1 MLEDIKESI
10 LNFIT
15 SRIFVLVVIFLAFF
29 GIMMSRI
36 FYLQIINGQ
45 NYAYSFTMRI
55 KREVSLPG
63 TRGRIYDRNGQV
75 LADNV
80 LSYSVT
86 MEDNGTYKSARE
98 KQSTLNRTV
107 LKVIDIV
114 ESHGDNVIGDFGIVY
129 QNGSYTYTQ
138 EGRALLRFK
147 ADIYGYSSIDD
158 LKPEEYVATADEMI
172 EYLCGKKKFWI
183 SPDLYTEEQI
193 KEYKVPTDLTP
204 EQILKLVTIRYA
216 ISSNSFKRYVTTTV
230 ASDVSD
236 ATVAEIL
243 ENQSNLQ
250 GVDIEQSSLRTYA
263 DSKYF
268 ANIIGYIGKP
278 DQDELD
284 TLKEQNEDYDANDLV
299 GKAGLEQYMETELQ
313 GKKGQRTIYV
323 DSVGN
328 VLEVES
334 ETQPESGHDL
344 YLTIDKDLQIAAY
357 NILEQRLAGVLVS
370 KIQNIKQYV
379 PGAHSSAMSIVIPIY
394 DVYYAL
400 IQNHIIDTSHFTAD
414 DATDLERSVQQRF
427 DTQLDDAIS
436 RIMAQLQS
444 DSPTAYCDLPSDM
457 KNYMSYIVSD
467 ILMGGDQVLMK
478 SAVNTEDAT
487 YIAWA
492 KDETI
497 SLKEYLE
504 YAISMNWVDVSGL
517 DVKNSYMNS
526 EEIYQVV
533 VDYISSKLATDS
545 NFHTML
551 YKYVILND
559 VVTGREVCLLLYD
572 QGILEYDEETVGKL
586 RSGAYSA
593 YSFMMDKI
601 KNLEITPG
609 QLALEPCSAGCVITD
624 PNTGDVLANVSYP
637 GYDNNRLSN
646 TVDADYFASL
656 NTDLSKPLYNYA
668 TQERTAP
675 GSTFKM
681 VSSVA
686 GLATGVITPTT
697 QIMDKGVYENIS
709 NHPRCWALNHGYTH
723 GLINVSEALRD
734 SCNYFFYDVGFRLAT
749 NNFSTSYDDATGI
762 SKIQEY
768 ASLLG
773 LDETTGVEIEENDP
787 QIADE
792 YPVMAAIGQSN
803 NNYATIQLGRYVS
816 AIANDGN
823 VYEYTLLSKV
833 CDSDGNTLET
843 FEPKVRNTV
852 DVLDTT
858 QWNAIHTGMRM
869 VVENLSTFDNFPIEV
884 AGKTGTAQQ
893 IANRPNHALFVGY
906 APYNDPEVSIAT
918 RIAFGYTSHNAAEY
932 AKNVFSYYFGVQDA
946 EELLNGQAEN
956 VGESSNSFN
965 D

>member
-45 NYAYSFTMRI
+45 NYADSFTMRI

-344 YLTIDKDLQIAAY
+344 YLTIDKDLQIAVY

-414 DATDLERSVQQRF
+414 DATDLEKSVQQRF

-467 ILMGGDQVLMK
+467 ILMGEDQVLMK

-533 VDYISSKLATDS
+533 VDYISSKLTTDS
-545 NFHTML
+545 KFHTML

-637 GYDNNRLSN
+637 GYDNNRLTN
-646 TVDADYFASL
+646 TMDSAYYAEL
-656 NTDLSKPLYNYA
+656 NRDLAGPLYSRS

-675 GSTFKM
+675 GSTFKPI
-681 VSSVA
+681 SAVA
-686 GLATGVITPTT
+686 GLEEGVIRSTDIIHATGVFTEAYGSPTCWIYN
-697 QIMDKGVYENIS
+697 QYHGSHGNI
-709 NHPRCWALNHGYTH
+709 NMVDAIR
-723 GLINVSEALRD
+723 V
-734 SCNYFFYDVGFRLAT
+734 SCNYYFYEVGFRLGGGR
-749 NNFSTSYDDATGI
+749 STGYSSDRALAALSKYAAMFGFDHTSGMELPESDPKISDSDGI
-762 SKIQEY
+762 RS
-768 ASLLG
+768 
-773 LDETTGVEIEENDP
+773 
-787 QIADE
+787 
-792 YPVMAAIGQSN
+792 AIGQGTHLYTVSQI
-803 NNYATIQLGRYVS
+803 ARYVS
-816 AIANDGN
+816 TIANRGT
-823 VYEYTLLSKV
+823 VYDLTLLDKLT
-833 CDSDGNTLET
+833 DSEGKTIDDYSASVYNNIDIADNSWNTIQEGMHQVA
-843 FEPKVRNTV
+843 ENTAAFK
-852 DVLDTT
+852 DL
-858 QWNAIHTGMRM
+858 
-869 VVENLSTFDNFPIEV
+869 NLTI

-893 IANRPNHALFVGY
+893 SKSHPNHALFMGY
-906 APYNDPEVSIAT
+906 APYESPQIAIAI
-918 RIAFGYTSHNAAEY
+918 RIANGYTSANAASM
-932 AKNVFSYYFGVQDA
+932 AADIFSYYFDLTDKD
-946 EELLNGQAEN
+946 ELLNGSATTATSA
-956 VGESSNSFN
+956 VIN

>member
-45 NYAYSFTMRI
+45 NYADSFTMRI

-637 GYDNNRLSN
+637 GYDTNRLTN
-646 TVDADYFASL
+646 TMDSAYYAEL
-656 NTDLSKPLYNYA
+656 NRDLAGPLYSRS

-675 GSTFKM
+675 GSTFKPI
-681 VSSVA
+681 SAVA
-686 GLATGVITPTT
+686 GLEEGVIRSTDIIHATGVFTEAYGSPTCWIYN
-697 QIMDKGVYENIS
+697 QYHGSHGNI
-709 NHPRCWALNHGYTH
+709 NMVDAIR
-723 GLINVSEALRD
+723 V
-734 SCNYFFYDVGFRLAT
+734 SCNYYFYEVGFRLGGGR
-749 NNFSTSYDDATGI
+749 STGYSSDRALAALSKYAAMFGFDHTSGMELPESDPKISDSDGI
-762 SKIQEY
+762 RS
-768 ASLLG
+768 
-773 LDETTGVEIEENDP
+773 
-787 QIADE
+787 
-792 YPVMAAIGQSN
+792 AIGQGTHLYTVSQI
-803 NNYATIQLGRYVS
+803 ARYVS
-816 AIANDGN
+816 TIANRGT
-823 VYEYTLLSKV
+823 VYDLTLLDKLT
-833 CDSDGNTLET
+833 DSEGNTIEDYSAS
-843 FEPKVRNTV
+843 VYNNIDIADNSWNTI
-852 DVLDTT
+852 
-858 QWNAIHTGMRM
+858 QEGMHQ
-869 VVENLSTFDNFPIEV
+869 VAENTAAFKDLNLTI

-893 IANRPNHALFVGY
+893 SKSHPNHALFMGY
-906 APYNDPEVSIAT
+906 APYESPQIAIAI
-918 RIAFGYTSHNAAEY
+918 RIANGYTSANAASM
-932 AKNVFSYYFGVQDA
+932 AADIFSYYFDLTDKD
-946 EELLNGQAEN
+946 ELLNGSATTATSA
-956 VGESSNSFN
+956 VIN

>member
-45 NYAYSFTMRI
+45 NYADSFTMRI

-478 SAVNTEDAT
+478 SAVDTEDAT

-637 GYDNNRLSN
+637 GYDNNRLTN
-646 TVDADYFASL
+646 TMDSAYYAEL
-656 NTDLSKPLYNYA
+656 NRDLAGPLYSRS

-675 GSTFKM
+675 GSTFKPI
-681 VSSVA
+681 SAVA
-686 GLATGVITPTT
+686 GLEEGVI
-697 QIMDKGVYENIS
+697 
-709 NHPRCWALNHGYTH
+709 R
-723 GLINVSEALRD
+723 
-734 SCNYFFYDVGFRLAT
+734 
-749 NNFSTSYDDATGI
+749 STDI
-762 SKIQEY
+762 IH
-768 ASLLG
+768 
-773 LDETTGVEIEENDP
+773 
-787 QIADE
+787 
-792 YPVMAAIGQSN
+792 
-803 NNYATIQLGRYVS
+803 ATI
-816 AIANDGN
+816 
-823 VYEYTLLSKV
+823 
-833 CDSDGNTLET
+833 
-843 FEPKVRNTV
+843 
-852 DVLDTT
+852 
-858 QWNAIHTGMRM
+858 
-869 VVENLSTFDNFPIEV
+869 FPY
-884 AGKTGTAQQ
+884 
-893 IANRPNHALFVGY
+893 HAERK
-906 APYNDPEVSIAT
+906 P
-918 RIAFGYTSHNAAEY
+918 
-932 AKNVFSYYFGVQDA
+932 
-946 EELLNGQAEN
+946 
-956 VGESSNSFN
+956 
-965 D
+965 

>member
-45 NYAYSFTMRI
+45 NYADSFTMRI

-414 DATDLERSVQQRF
+414 DATDLEKSVQQRF

-467 ILMGGDQVLMK
+467 ILMGEDQVLMK

-637 GYDNNRLSN
+637 GYDNNRLTN
-646 TVDADYFASL
+646 TMDSAYYAEL
-656 NTDLSKPLYNYA
+656 NRDLAGPLYSRS

-675 GSTFKM
+675 GSTFKPI
-681 VSSVA
+681 SAVA
-686 GLATGVITPTT
+686 GLEEGVIRSTDIIHATGVFTEAYGSPTCWIYN
-697 QIMDKGVYENIS
+697 QYHGSHGNI
-709 NHPRCWALNHGYTH
+709 NMVDAIR
-723 GLINVSEALRD
+723 V
-734 SCNYFFYDVGFRLAT
+734 SCNYYFYEVGFRLGGGR
-749 NNFSTSYDDATGI
+749 STGYSSDRA
-762 SKIQEY
+762 
-768 ASLLG
+768 L
-773 LDETTGVEIEENDP
+773 
-787 QIADE
+787 
-792 YPVMAAIGQSN
+792 AA
-803 NNYATIQLGRYVS
+803 
-816 AIANDGN
+816 
-823 VYEYTLLSKV
+823 LSK
-833 CDSDGNTLET
+833 
-843 FEPKVRNTV
+843 
-852 DVLDTT
+852 
-858 QWNAIHTGMRM
+858 
-869 VVENLSTFDNFPIEV
+869 
-884 AGKTGTAQQ
+884 
-893 IANRPNHALFVGY
+893 Y
-906 APYNDPEVSIAT
+906 AAM
-918 RIAFGYTSHNAAEY
+918 FC
-932 AKNVFSYYFGVQDA
+932 F
-946 EELLNGQAEN
+946 
-956 VGESSNSFN
+956 
-965 D
+965 

>member
-45 NYAYSFTMRI
+45 NYADSFTMRI

-63 TRGRIYDRNGQV
+63 TRGRIFDRNGQV

-129 QNGSYTYTQ
+129 QNGSYAYTQ

-299 GKAGLEQYMETELQ
+299 GKAGLEQYMETDLQ

-414 DATDLERSVQQRF
+414 DATDLEKSVQQRF

-593 YSFMMDKI
+593 YSFMLDRI

-637 GYDNNRLSN
+637 GYDNNRLTN
-646 TVDADYFASL
+646 TMDSAYYAEL
-656 NTDLSKPLYNYA
+656 NRDLAGPLYSRS

-675 GSTFKM
+675 GSTFKPI
-681 VSSVA
+681 SAVA
-686 GLATGVITPTT
+686 GLEEGVIRSTDIIHATGVFTEAYGSPTCWIYN
-697 QIMDKGVYENIS
+697 QYHGSHGNI
-709 NHPRCWALNHGYTH
+709 NMVDAIR
-723 GLINVSEALRD
+723 V
-734 SCNYFFYDVGFRLAT
+734 SCNYYFYEVGFRLGGGR
-749 NNFSTSYDDATGI
+749 STGYSSDRALAALSKYAAMFGFDHTSGMELPESDPKISDSDGI
-762 SKIQEY
+762 RS
-768 ASLLG
+768 
-773 LDETTGVEIEENDP
+773 
-787 QIADE
+787 
-792 YPVMAAIGQSN
+792 AIGQGTHLYTVSQI
-803 NNYATIQLGRYVS
+803 ARYVS
-816 AIANDGN
+816 TIANRGT
-823 VYEYTLLSKV
+823 VYDLTLLDKV
-833 CDSDGNTLET
+833 TDSEGNTIEDYSAS
-843 FEPKVRNTV
+843 VYNNIDIADNSWNTIQEGMHQV
-852 DVLDTT
+852 AENTAAFKDLDLT
-858 QWNAIHTGMRM
+858 I
-869 VVENLSTFDNFPIEV
+869 

-893 IANRPNHALFVGY
+893 SKSHPNHALFMGY
-906 APYNDPEVSIAT
+906 APYESPQIAIAI
-918 RIAFGYTSHNAAEY
+918 RIANGYTSANAASM
-932 AKNVFSYYFGVQDA
+932 AADIFSYYFDLTDKD
-946 EELLNGQAEN
+946 ELLNGSATTATSA
-956 VGESSNSFN
+956 VIN

>member
-45 NYAYSFTMRI
+45 NYADSFTMRI

-533 VDYISSKLATDS
+533 VDYISSKLTTDS
-545 NFHTML
+545 KFHTML

-637 GYDNNRLSN
+637 GYDNNRLTN
-646 TVDADYFASL
+646 TMDSAYYAEL
-656 NTDLSKPLYNYA
+656 NRDLAGPLYSRS

-675 GSTFKM
+675 GSTFKPI
-681 VSSVA
+681 SAVA
-686 GLATGVITPTT
+686 GLEEGVIRSTDIIHATGVFTEAYGSPTCWIYN
-697 QIMDKGVYENIS
+697 QYHGSHGNI
-709 NHPRCWALNHGYTH
+709 NMVDAIR
-723 GLINVSEALRD
+723 V
-734 SCNYFFYDVGFRLAT
+734 SCNYYFYEVGFRLGGGR
-749 NNFSTSYDDATGI
+749 STGYSSDRALAALSKYAVMFGFDHTSGMELPESDPKISDSDGI
-762 SKIQEY
+762 RS
-768 ASLLG
+768 
-773 LDETTGVEIEENDP
+773 
-787 QIADE
+787 
-792 YPVMAAIGQSN
+792 AIGQGTHLYTVSQI
-803 NNYATIQLGRYVS
+803 ARYVS
-816 AIANDGN
+816 TIANRGT
-823 VYEYTLLSKV
+823 VYDLTLLDKLT
-833 CDSDGNTLET
+833 DSEGNTIEDYSAS
-843 FEPKVRNTV
+843 VYNNIDIADNSWNTI
-852 DVLDTT
+852 
-858 QWNAIHTGMRM
+858 QEGMHQ
-869 VVENLSTFDNFPIEV
+869 VAENTAAFKDLNLTI

-893 IANRPNHALFVGY
+893 SKSHPNHALFMGY
-906 APYNDPEVSIAT
+906 APYESPQIAIAI
-918 RIAFGYTSHNAAEY
+918 RIANGYTSANAASM
-932 AKNVFSYYFGVQDA
+932 AADIFSYYFDLTDKD
-946 EELLNGQAEN
+946 ELLNGSATTATSA
-956 VGESSNSFN
+956 VIN

>member
-45 NYAYSFTMRI
+45 NYADSFTMRI

-63 TRGRIYDRNGQV
+63 TRGRIFDRNGQV

-129 QNGSYTYTQ
+129 QNGSYAYTQ

-299 GKAGLEQYMETELQ
+299 GKAGLEQYMETVLQ

-637 GYDNNRLSN
+637 GYDNNRLTN
-646 TVDADYFASL
+646 TMDSAYYAEL
-656 NTDLSKPLYNYA
+656 NRDLAGPLYSRS

-675 GSTFKM
+675 GSTFKPI
-681 VSSVA
+681 SAVA
-686 GLATGVITPTT
+686 GLEEGVIRSTDIIHATGVFTEAYGSPTCWIYN
-697 QIMDKGVYENIS
+697 QYHGSHGNI
-709 NHPRCWALNHGYTH
+709 NMVDAIR
-723 GLINVSEALRD
+723 V
-734 SCNYFFYDVGFRLAT
+734 SCNYYFYEVGFRLGGGR
-749 NNFSTSYDDATGI
+749 STGYSSDRALAALSKYAAMFGFDHTSGMELPESDPKISDSDGI
-762 SKIQEY
+762 RS
-768 ASLLG
+768 
-773 LDETTGVEIEENDP
+773 
-787 QIADE
+787 
-792 YPVMAAIGQSN
+792 AIGQGTHLYTVSQI
-803 NNYATIQLGRYVS
+803 ARYVS
-816 AIANDGN
+816 TIANRGT
-823 VYEYTLLSKV
+823 VYDLTLLDKLT
-833 CDSDGNTLET
+833 DSEGNTIEDYSAS
-843 FEPKVRNTV
+843 VYNNIDIADNSWNTI
-852 DVLDTT
+852 
-858 QWNAIHTGMRM
+858 QEGMHQ
-869 VVENLSTFDNFPIEV
+869 VAENTAAFKDLNLTI

-893 IANRPNHALFVGY
+893 SKSHPNHAWFMGY
-906 APYNDPEVSIAT
+906 APYENPQIAIAI
-918 RIAFGYTSHNAAEY
+918 RIANGYTSANAASM
-932 AKNVFSYYFGVQDA
+932 AADIFSYYFDLTDKD
-946 EELLNGQAEN
+946 ELLNGSATTATSA
-956 VGESSNSFN
+956 VIN

>member
-45 NYAYSFTMRI
+45 NYADSFTMRI

-299 GKAGLEQYMETELQ
+299 GKAGLEQYMETDLQ

-357 NILEQRLAGVLVS
+357 NILEQRLAGILVS

-379 PGAHSSAMSIVIPIY
+379 PGAHSSATSIVIPIY

-414 DATDLERSVQQRF
+414 DATDLEKSVQQRF
-427 DTQLDDAIS
+427 DTQLEDAIS

-467 ILMGGDQVLMK
+467 ILMGEDQVLMK

-533 VDYISSKLATDS
+533 VDYISSKLTTDS
-545 NFHTML
+545 KFHTML

-593 YSFMMDKI
+593 YSFMLDRI

-637 GYDNNRLSN
+637 GYDNNRLTN
-646 TVDADYFASL
+646 TMDSAYYAEL
-656 NTDLSKPLYNYA
+656 NRDLAGPLYSRS

-675 GSTFKM
+675 GSTFKPI
-681 VSSVA
+681 SAVA
-686 GLATGVITPTT
+686 GLEEGVIRSTDIIHATGVFTEAYGSPTCWIYN
-697 QIMDKGVYENIS
+697 QYHGSHGNI
-709 NHPRCWALNHGYTH
+709 NMVDAIR
-723 GLINVSEALRD
+723 V
-734 SCNYFFYDVGFRLAT
+734 SCNYYFYEVGFRLGGGR
-749 NNFSTSYDDATGI
+749 STGYSSDRALAALSKYAAMFGFDHTSGMELPESDPKISDSDGI
-762 SKIQEY
+762 RS
-768 ASLLG
+768 
-773 LDETTGVEIEENDP
+773 
-787 QIADE
+787 
-792 YPVMAAIGQSN
+792 AIGQGTHLYTVSQI
-803 NNYATIQLGRYVS
+803 ARYVS
-816 AIANDGN
+816 TIANRGT
-823 VYEYTLLSKV
+823 VYDLTLLDKLT
-833 CDSDGNTLET
+833 DSEGKTIDDYSASVYNNIDIADNSWNTIQEGMHQVA
-843 FEPKVRNTV
+843 ENTAAFK
-852 DVLDTT
+852 DL
-858 QWNAIHTGMRM
+858 
-869 VVENLSTFDNFPIEV
+869 NLTI

-893 IANRPNHALFVGY
+893 SKSHPNHALFMGY
-906 APYNDPEVSIAT
+906 APYESPQIAIAI
-918 RIAFGYTSHNAAEY
+918 RIANGYTSANAASM
-932 AKNVFSYYFGVQDA
+932 AADIFSYYFDLTDKD
-946 EELLNGQAEN
+946 ELLNGSATTATSA
-956 VGESSNSFN
+956 VIN

>member
-1 MLEDIKESI
+1 MLGDIKESI

-45 NYAYSFTMRI
+45 NYADSFTMRI

-63 TRGRIYDRNGQV
+63 TRGRIFDRNGQV

-129 QNGSYTYTQ
+129 QNGSYAYTQ

-637 GYDNNRLSN
+637 GYDNNRLTN
-646 TVDADYFASL
+646 TMDSAYYAEL
-656 NTDLSKPLYNYA
+656 NRDLAGPLYSRS

-675 GSTFKM
+675 GSTFKPI
-681 VSSVA
+681 SAVA
-686 GLATGVITPTT
+686 GLEEGVIRSTDIIHATGVFTEAYGSPTCWIYN
-697 QIMDKGVYENIS
+697 QYHGSHGNI
-709 NHPRCWALNHGYTH
+709 NMVDAIR
-723 GLINVSEALRD
+723 V
-734 SCNYFFYDVGFRLAT
+734 SCNYYFYEVGFRLGGGR
-749 NNFSTSYDDATGI
+749 STGYSSEKAL
-762 SKIQEY
+762 
-768 ASLLG
+768 SLLAKYATEFG
-773 LDETTGVEIEENDP
+773 LNAKSGIELSESDP
-787 QIADE
+787 QLSSQDGIRS
-792 YPVMAAIGQSN
+792 AIGQGNALFTVSQLARYVGTIAN
-803 NNYATIQLGRYVS
+803 RGTVYNLTLLDKLTDSEGNTIEDYPSSVYNKMEIADVDWNTIQEGLHQV
-816 AIANDGN
+816 ALNTKAFDG
-823 VYEYTLLSKV
+823 
-833 CDSDGNTLET
+833 
-843 FEPKVRNTV
+843 
-852 DVLDTT
+852 LDLT
-858 QWNAIHTGMRM
+858 I
-869 VVENLSTFDNFPIEV
+869 

-893 IANRPNHALFVGY
+893 SKSHPNHALFMGY
-906 APYNDPEVSIAT
+906 APYENPQIALAI
-918 RIAFGYTSHNAAEY
+918 RIANGYTSANAA
-932 AKNVFSYYFGVQDA
+932 AMASDIFKYYFNLEGKED
-946 EELLNGQAEN
+946 LFNGGASQATSE
-956 VGESSNSFN
+956 VIN

>member
-45 NYAYSFTMRI
+45 NYADSFTMRI

-533 VDYISSKLATDS
+533 VDYISSKLAIDS

-637 GYDNNRLSN
+637 GYDNNRLTN
-646 TVDADYFASL
+646 TMDSAYYAEL
-656 NTDLSKPLYNYA
+656 NRDLAGPLYSRS

-675 GSTFKM
+675 GSTFKPI
-681 VSSVA
+681 SAVA
-686 GLATGVITPTT
+686 GLEEGVIRSTDIIHATGVFTEAYGSPTCWIYN
-697 QIMDKGVYENIS
+697 QYHGSHGNI
-709 NHPRCWALNHGYTH
+709 NMVDAIR
-723 GLINVSEALRD
+723 V
-734 SCNYFFYDVGFRLAT
+734 SCNYYFYEVGFRLGGGR
-749 NNFSTSYDDATGI
+749 STGYSSDRALAALSKYAAMFGFDHTSGMELPESDPKISDSDGI
-762 SKIQEY
+762 RS
-768 ASLLG
+768 
-773 LDETTGVEIEENDP
+773 
-787 QIADE
+787 
-792 YPVMAAIGQSN
+792 AIGQSTHL
-803 NNYATIQLGRYVS
+803 YTVSQIARYVS
-816 AIANDGN
+816 TIANRGT
-823 VYEYTLLSKV
+823 VYDLTLLDKLT
-833 CDSDGNTLET
+833 DSEGNTIEDYSAS
-843 FEPKVRNTV
+843 VYNNIDIADNSWNTI
-852 DVLDTT
+852 
-858 QWNAIHTGMRM
+858 QEGMHQ
-869 VVENLSTFDNFPIEV
+869 VAENTAAFKDLNLTI

-893 IANRPNHALFVGY
+893 SKSHPNHALFMGY
-906 APYNDPEVSIAT
+906 APYESPQIAIAI
-918 RIAFGYTSHNAAEY
+918 RIANGYTSANAASM
-932 AKNVFSYYFGVQDA
+932 ATDIFSYYFDLTDKD
-946 EELLNGQAEN
+946 ELLNGSATTATSA
-956 VGESSNSFN
+956 VIN

>member
-45 NYAYSFTMRI
+45 NYADSFTMRI

-63 TRGRIYDRNGQV
+63 TRGRIFDRNGQV

-129 QNGSYTYTQ
+129 QNGSYAYTQ

-147 ADIYGYSSIDD
+147 ADVYGYSSVDD

-637 GYDNNRLSN
+637 GYDNNRLTN
-646 TVDADYFASL
+646 TMDSAYYAEL
-656 NTDLSKPLYNYA
+656 NRDLAGPLYSRS

-675 GSTFKM
+675 GSTFKPI
-681 VSSVA
+681 SAVA
-686 GLATGVITPTT
+686 GLEEGVIRSTDIIHATGVFTEAYGSPTCWIYN
-697 QIMDKGVYENIS
+697 QYHGSHGNI
-709 NHPRCWALNHGYTH
+709 NMVDAIR
-723 GLINVSEALRD
+723 V
-734 SCNYFFYDVGFRLAT
+734 SCNYYFYEVGFRLGGGR
-749 NNFSTSYDDATGI
+749 STGYSSDRALAALSKYAAMFGFDHTSGMELPESDPKISDSDGI
-762 SKIQEY
+762 RS
-768 ASLLG
+768 
-773 LDETTGVEIEENDP
+773 
-787 QIADE
+787 
-792 YPVMAAIGQSN
+792 AIGQGTHLYTVSQI
-803 NNYATIQLGRYVS
+803 ARYVS
-816 AIANDGN
+816 TIANRGT
-823 VYEYTLLSKV
+823 VYDLTLLDKLT
-833 CDSDGNTLET
+833 DSEGNTIEDYSAS
-843 FEPKVRNTV
+843 VYNNIDIADNSWNTI
-852 DVLDTT
+852 
-858 QWNAIHTGMRM
+858 QEGMHQ
-869 VVENLSTFDNFPIEV
+869 VAENTAAFKDLNLTI

-893 IANRPNHALFVGY
+893 SKSHPNHALFMGY
-906 APYNDPEVSIAT
+906 APYESPQIAIAI
-918 RIAFGYTSHNAAEY
+918 RIANGYTSANAASM
-932 AKNVFSYYFGVQDA
+932 AADIFSYYFDLTDKD
-946 EELLNGQAEN
+946 ELLNGSATTATSA
-956 VGESSNSFN
+956 VIN

>member
-45 NYAYSFTMRI
+45 NYADSFTMRI

-637 GYDNNRLSN
+637 GYDNNRLTN
-646 TVDADYFASL
+646 TMDSAYYAEL
-656 NTDLSKPLYNYA
+656 NRDLAGPLYSRS

-675 GSTFKM
+675 GSTFKPI
-681 VSSVA
+681 SAVA
-686 GLATGVITPTT
+686 GLEEGVIRSTDIIHATGVFTEAYGSPTCWIYN
-697 QIMDKGVYENIS
+697 QYHGSHGNI
-709 NHPRCWALNHGYTH
+709 NMVDAIR
-723 GLINVSEALRD
+723 V
-734 SCNYFFYDVGFRLAT
+734 SCNYYFYEVGFRLGGGR
-749 NNFSTSYDDATGI
+749 STGYSSDRALAALSKYAAMFGFDHTSGMELPESDPKISDSDGI
-762 SKIQEY
+762 RS
-768 ASLLG
+768 
-773 LDETTGVEIEENDP
+773 
-787 QIADE
+787 
-792 YPVMAAIGQSN
+792 AIGQGTHLYTVSQI
-803 NNYATIQLGRYVS
+803 ARYVS
-816 AIANDGN
+816 TIANRGT
-823 VYEYTLLSKV
+823 VYDLTLLDKLT
-833 CDSDGNTLET
+833 DSEGNTIEDYSAS
-843 FEPKVRNTV
+843 VYNNIDIADNSWNTI
-852 DVLDTT
+852 
-858 QWNAIHTGMRM
+858 QEGMHQ
-869 VVENLSTFDNFPIEV
+869 VAENTAAFKDLNLTI

-893 IANRPNHALFVGY
+893 SKSHPNHALFMGY
-906 APYNDPEVSIAT
+906 APYENPQIAIAI
-918 RIAFGYTSHNAAEY
+918 RIANGYTSANAASM
-932 AKNVFSYYFGVQDA
+932 AADIFSYYFDLTDKD
-946 EELLNGQAEN
+946 ELLNGSATTATSA
-956 VGESSNSFN
+956 VIN

>member
-45 NYAYSFTMRI
+45 NYADSFTMRI

-243 ENQSNLQ
+243 ESQSNLQ

-357 NILEQRLAGVLVS
+357 NILEQRLAGILVS

-379 PGAHSSAMSIVIPIY
+379 PGAHSSATSIVIPIY

-414 DATDLERSVQQRF
+414 DATDLEKSVQQRF
-427 DTQLDDAIS
+427 DTQLEDAIS

-467 ILMGGDQVLMK
+467 ILMGEDQVLMK

-533 VDYISSKLATDS
+533 VDYISSKLTTDS
-545 NFHTML
+545 KFHTML

-593 YSFMMDKI
+593 YSFMLDRI

-637 GYDNNRLSN
+637 GYDNNRLTN
-646 TVDADYFASL
+646 TMDSAYYAEL
-656 NTDLSKPLYNYA
+656 NRDLAGPLYSRS

-675 GSTFKM
+675 GSTFKPI
-681 VSSVA
+681 SAVA
-686 GLATGVITPTT
+686 GLEEGVIRSTDIIHATGVFTEAYGSPTCWIYN
-697 QIMDKGVYENIS
+697 QYHGSHGNI
-709 NHPRCWALNHGYTH
+709 NMVDAIR
-723 GLINVSEALRD
+723 V
-734 SCNYFFYDVGFRLAT
+734 SCNYYFYEVGFRLGGGR
-749 NNFSTSYDDATGI
+749 STGYSSDRALAALSKYAAMFGFDHTSGMELPESDPKISDSDGI
-762 SKIQEY
+762 RS
-768 ASLLG
+768 
-773 LDETTGVEIEENDP
+773 
-787 QIADE
+787 
-792 YPVMAAIGQSN
+792 AIGQGTHLYTVSQI
-803 NNYATIQLGRYVS
+803 ARYVS
-816 AIANDGN
+816 TIANRGT
-823 VYEYTLLSKV
+823 VYDLTLLDKLT
-833 CDSDGNTLET
+833 DSEGKTIDDYSASVYNNIDIADNSWNTIQEGMHQVAENTAT
-843 FEPKVRNTV
+843 FK
-852 DVLDTT
+852 DL
-858 QWNAIHTGMRM
+858 
-869 VVENLSTFDNFPIEV
+869 NLTI

-893 IANRPNHALFVGY
+893 SKSHPNHALFMGY
-906 APYNDPEVSIAT
+906 APYENPQIAIAI
-918 RIAFGYTSHNAAEY
+918 RIANGYTSANAASM
-932 AKNVFSYYFGVQDA
+932 AADIFSYYFDLTDKD
-946 EELLNGQAEN
+946 ELLNGSATTATSA
-956 VGESSNSFN
+956 VIN

>member
-45 NYAYSFTMRI
+45 NYADSFTMRI

-63 TRGRIYDRNGQV
+63 TRGRIYDKNGQV

-129 QNGSYTYTQ
+129 QNGSYVYTQ

-478 SAVNTEDAT
+478 SAVDTEDAT

-637 GYDNNRLSN
+637 GYDNNRLTN
-646 TVDADYFASL
+646 TMDSAYYAEL
-656 NTDLSKPLYNYA
+656 NRDLAGPLYSRS

-675 GSTFKM
+675 GSTFKPI
-681 VSSVA
+681 SAVA
-686 GLATGVITPTT
+686 GLEEGVIRSTDIIHATGVFTEAYGSPTCWIYN
-697 QIMDKGVYENIS
+697 QYHGSHGNI
-709 NHPRCWALNHGYTH
+709 NMVDAIR
-723 GLINVSEALRD
+723 V
-734 SCNYFFYDVGFRLAT
+734 SCNYYFYEVGFRLGGGR
-749 NNFSTSYDDATGI
+749 STGYSSDRALAALSKYAAMFGFDHTSGMELPESDPKISDSDGI
-762 SKIQEY
+762 RS
-768 ASLLG
+768 
-773 LDETTGVEIEENDP
+773 
-787 QIADE
+787 
-792 YPVMAAIGQSN
+792 AIGQGTHLYTVSQI
-803 NNYATIQLGRYVS
+803 ARYVS
-816 AIANDGN
+816 TIANRGT
-823 VYEYTLLSKV
+823 VYDLTLLDKLT
-833 CDSDGNTLET
+833 DSEGNTIEDYSAS
-843 FEPKVRNTV
+843 VYNNIDIADNSWNTI
-852 DVLDTT
+852 
-858 QWNAIHTGMRM
+858 QEGMHQ
-869 VVENLSTFDNFPIEV
+869 VAENTAAFKDLNLTI

-893 IANRPNHALFVGY
+893 SKSHPNHALFMGY
-906 APYNDPEVSIAT
+906 APYESPQIAIAI
-918 RIAFGYTSHNAAEY
+918 RIANGYTSANAASM
-932 AKNVFSYYFGVQDA
+932 AADIFSYYFDLTDKD
-946 EELLNGQAEN
+946 ELLNGSATTATSA
-956 VGESSNSFN
+956 VIN

>member
-45 NYAYSFTMRI
+45 NYADSFTMRI

-299 GKAGLEQYMETELQ
+299 GKAGLEQYTETELQ

-637 GYDNNRLSN
+637 GYDNNRLTN
-646 TVDADYFASL
+646 TMDSAYYAEL
-656 NTDLSKPLYNYA
+656 NRDLAGPLYSRS

-675 GSTFKM
+675 GSTFKPI
-681 VSSVA
+681 SAVA
-686 GLATGVITPTT
+686 GLEEGVIRSTDIIHATGVFTEAYGSPTCWIYN
-697 QIMDKGVYENIS
+697 QYHGSHGNI
-709 NHPRCWALNHGYTH
+709 NMVDAIR
-723 GLINVSEALRD
+723 V
-734 SCNYFFYDVGFRLAT
+734 SCNYYFYEVGFRLGGGR
-749 NNFSTSYDDATGI
+749 STGYSSDRALAALSKYAAMFGFDHTSGMELPESDPKISDSDGI
-762 SKIQEY
+762 RS
-768 ASLLG
+768 
-773 LDETTGVEIEENDP
+773 
-787 QIADE
+787 
-792 YPVMAAIGQSN
+792 AIGQGTHLYTVSQI
-803 NNYATIQLGRYVS
+803 ARYVS
-816 AIANDGN
+816 TIANRGT
-823 VYEYTLLSKV
+823 VYDLTLLDKLT
-833 CDSDGNTLET
+833 DSEGNTIEDYSAS
-843 FEPKVRNTV
+843 VYNNIDIADNSWNTI
-852 DVLDTT
+852 
-858 QWNAIHTGMRM
+858 QEGMHQ
-869 VVENLSTFDNFPIEV
+869 VAENTAAFKDLNLTI

-893 IANRPNHALFVGY
+893 SKSHPNHALFMGY
-906 APYNDPEVSIAT
+906 APYESPQIAIAI
-918 RIAFGYTSHNAAEY
+918 RIANGYTSANAASM
-932 AKNVFSYYFGVQDA
+932 AADIFSYYFDLTDKD
-946 EELLNGQAEN
+946 ELLNGSATTATSA
-956 VGESSNSFN
+956 VIN

>member
-45 NYAYSFTMRI
+45 NYADSFTMRI

-299 GKAGLEQYMETELQ
+299 GKAGLEQYMETDLQ

-344 YLTIDKDLQIAAY
+344 YLTIDKDLQIAVY

-379 PGAHSSAMSIVIPIY
+379 PGAHSSATSIVIPIY

-414 DATDLERSVQQRF
+414 DATDLEKSVQQRF
-427 DTQLDDAIS
+427 DTQLEDAIS

-467 ILMGGDQVLMK
+467 ILMGEDQVLMK

-533 VDYISSKLATDS
+533 VDYISSKLTTDS
-545 NFHTML
+545 KFHTML

-593 YSFMMDKI
+593 YSFMLDRI

-637 GYDNNRLSN
+637 GYDNNRLTN
-646 TVDADYFASL
+646 TMDSAYYAEL
-656 NTDLSKPLYNYA
+656 NRDLAGPLYSRS

-675 GSTFKM
+675 GSTFKPI
-681 VSSVA
+681 SAVA
-686 GLATGVITPTT
+686 GLEEGVIRSTDIIHATGVFTEAYGSPTCWIYN
-697 QIMDKGVYENIS
+697 QYHGSHGNI
-709 NHPRCWALNHGYTH
+709 NMVDAIR
-723 GLINVSEALRD
+723 V
-734 SCNYFFYDVGFRLAT
+734 SCNYYFYEVGFRLGGGR
-749 NNFSTSYDDATGI
+749 STGYSSDRALAALSKYAAMFGFDHTSGMELPESDPKISDSDGI
-762 SKIQEY
+762 RS
-768 ASLLG
+768 
-773 LDETTGVEIEENDP
+773 
-787 QIADE
+787 
-792 YPVMAAIGQSN
+792 AIGQGTHLYTVSQI
-803 NNYATIQLGRYVS
+803 ARYVS
-816 AIANDGN
+816 TIANRGT
-823 VYEYTLLSKV
+823 VYDLTLLDKLT
-833 CDSDGNTLET
+833 DSEGKTIDDYSASVYNNIDIADNSWNTIQEGMHQVA
-843 FEPKVRNTV
+843 ENTAV
-852 DVLDTT
+852 FKDL
-858 QWNAIHTGMRM
+858 
-869 VVENLSTFDNFPIEV
+869 NLTI

-893 IANRPNHALFVGY
+893 SKSHPNHALFMGY
-906 APYNDPEVSIAT
+906 APYESPQIAIAI
-918 RIAFGYTSHNAAEY
+918 RIANGYTSANAASM
-932 AKNVFSYYFGVQDA
+932 AADIFSYYFDLTDKD
-946 EELLNGQAEN
+946 ELLNGSATTATSA
-956 VGESSNSFN
+956 VIN

>member
-45 NYAYSFTMRI
+45 NYADSFTMRI

-284 TLKEQNEDYDANDLV
+284 MLKEQNEDYDANDLV

-637 GYDNNRLSN
+637 GYDNNRLTN
-646 TVDADYFASL
+646 TMDSAYYAEL
-656 NTDLSKPLYNYA
+656 NRDLAGPLYSRS

-675 GSTFKM
+675 GSTFKPI
-681 VSSVA
+681 SAVA
-686 GLATGVITPTT
+686 GLEEGVIRSTDIIHATGVFTEAYGSPTCWIYN
-697 QIMDKGVYENIS
+697 QYHGSHGNI
-709 NHPRCWALNHGYTH
+709 NMVDAIR
-723 GLINVSEALRD
+723 V
-734 SCNYFFYDVGFRLAT
+734 SCNYYFYEVGFRLGGGR
-749 NNFSTSYDDATGI
+749 STGYSSDRALAALSKYAAMFGFDHTSGMELPESDPKISDSDGI
-762 SKIQEY
+762 RS
-768 ASLLG
+768 
-773 LDETTGVEIEENDP
+773 
-787 QIADE
+787 
-792 YPVMAAIGQSN
+792 AIGQGTHLYTVSQI
-803 NNYATIQLGRYVS
+803 ARYVS
-816 AIANDGN
+816 TIANRGT
-823 VYEYTLLSKV
+823 VYDLTLLDKLT
-833 CDSDGNTLET
+833 DSEGNTIEDYSAS
-843 FEPKVRNTV
+843 VYNNIDIADNSWNTI
-852 DVLDTT
+852 
-858 QWNAIHTGMRM
+858 QEGMHQ
-869 VVENLSTFDNFPIEV
+869 VAENTAAFKDLNLTI

-893 IANRPNHALFVGY
+893 SKSHPNHALFMGY
-906 APYNDPEVSIAT
+906 APYESPQIAIAI
-918 RIAFGYTSHNAAEY
+918 RIANGYTSANAASM
-932 AKNVFSYYFGVQDA
+932 AADIFSYYFDLTDKD
-946 EELLNGQAEN
+946 ELLNGSATTATSA
-956 VGESSNSFN
+956 VIN

>member
-45 NYAYSFTMRI
+45 NYADSFTMRI

-129 QNGSYTYTQ
+129 QNGSYTYMQ

-183 SPDLYTEEQI
+183 SSDLYTEEQI

-299 GKAGLEQYMETELQ
+299 GKAGLEQYMETDLQ

-344 YLTIDKDLQIAAY
+344 YLTIDKDLQIAVY

-414 DATDLERSVQQRF
+414 DATDLEKSVQQRF

-467 ILMGGDQVLMK
+467 ILMGEDQVLMK

-624 PNTGDVLANVSYP
+624 PSTGDVLANVSYP
-637 GYDNNRLSN
+637 GYDNNRLTN
-646 TVDADYFASL
+646 TMDSAYYAEL
-656 NTDLSKPLYNYA
+656 NRDLAGPLYSRS

-675 GSTFKM
+675 GSTFKPI
-681 VSSVA
+681 SAVA
-686 GLATGVITPTT
+686 GLEEGVIRSTDIIHATGVFTEAYGSPTCWIYN
-697 QIMDKGVYENIS
+697 QYHGSHGNI
-709 NHPRCWALNHGYTH
+709 NMVDAIR
-723 GLINVSEALRD
+723 V
-734 SCNYFFYDVGFRLAT
+734 SCNYYFYEVGFRLGGGR
-749 NNFSTSYDDATGI
+749 STGYSSDRALAALSKYAAMFGFDHTSGMELPESDPKISDSDGI
-762 SKIQEY
+762 RS
-768 ASLLG
+768 
-773 LDETTGVEIEENDP
+773 
-787 QIADE
+787 
-792 YPVMAAIGQSN
+792 AIGQGTHLYTVSQI
-803 NNYATIQLGRYVS
+803 ARYVS
-816 AIANDGN
+816 TIANRGT
-823 VYEYTLLSKV
+823 VYDLTLLDKLT
-833 CDSDGNTLET
+833 DSEGNTIEDYSAS
-843 FEPKVRNTV
+843 VYNNIDIADNSWNTI
-852 DVLDTT
+852 
-858 QWNAIHTGMRM
+858 QEGMHQ
-869 VVENLSTFDNFPIEV
+869 VAENTAAFKDLNLTI

-893 IANRPNHALFVGY
+893 SKSHPNHALFMGY
-906 APYNDPEVSIAT
+906 APYESPQIAIAI
-918 RIAFGYTSHNAAEY
+918 RIANGYTSANAASM
-932 AKNVFSYYFGVQDA
+932 AADIFSYYFDLTDKD
-946 EELLNGQAEN
+946 ELLNGSATTATSA
-956 VGESSNSFN
+956 VIN

>member
-45 NYAYSFTMRI
+45 NYADSFTMRI

-63 TRGRIYDRNGQV
+63 TRGGIYDRNGQV

-427 DTQLDDAIS
+427 DTQLEDATS

-637 GYDNNRLSN
+637 GYDNNRLTN
-646 TVDADYFASL
+646 TMDSAYYAEL
-656 NTDLSKPLYNYA
+656 NRDLAGPLYSRS

-675 GSTFKM
+675 GSTFKPI
-681 VSSVA
+681 SAVA
-686 GLATGVITPTT
+686 GLEEGVIRSTDIIHATGVFTEAYGSPTCWIYN
-697 QIMDKGVYENIS
+697 QYHGSHGNI
-709 NHPRCWALNHGYTH
+709 NMVDAIR
-723 GLINVSEALRD
+723 V
-734 SCNYFFYDVGFRLAT
+734 SCNYYFYEVGFRLGGGR
-749 NNFSTSYDDATGI
+749 STGYSSDRALAALSKYAAMFGFDHTSGMELPESDPKISDSDGI
-762 SKIQEY
+762 RS
-768 ASLLG
+768 
-773 LDETTGVEIEENDP
+773 
-787 QIADE
+787 
-792 YPVMAAIGQSN
+792 AIGQGTHLYTVSQI
-803 NNYATIQLGRYVS
+803 ARYVS
-816 AIANDGN
+816 TIANRGT
-823 VYEYTLLSKV
+823 VYDLTLLDKLT
-833 CDSDGNTLET
+833 DSEGNTIEDYSAS
-843 FEPKVRNTV
+843 VYNNIDIADNSWNTI
-852 DVLDTT
+852 
-858 QWNAIHTGMRM
+858 QEGMHQ
-869 VVENLSTFDNFPIEV
+869 VAENTAAFKDLNLTI

-893 IANRPNHALFVGY
+893 SKSHPNHALFMGY
-906 APYNDPEVSIAT
+906 APYESPQIAIAI
-918 RIAFGYTSHNAAEY
+918 RIANGYTSANAASM
-932 AKNVFSYYFGVQDA
+932 AADIFSYYFDLTDKD
-946 EELLNGQAEN
+946 ELLNGSATTATSA
-956 VGESSNSFN
+956 VIN

>member
-45 NYAYSFTMRI
+45 NYADSFTMRI

-63 TRGRIYDRNGQV
+63 TRGRIFDRNGQV

-129 QNGSYTYTQ
+129 QNGSYAYTQ

-299 GKAGLEQYMETELQ
+299 GKAGLEQYMETDLQ

-357 NILEQRLAGVLVS
+357 NILEQRLAGILVS

-414 DATDLERSVQQRF
+414 DATDLEKSVQQRF

-467 ILMGGDQVLMK
+467 ILMGEDQVLMK

-593 YSFMMDKI
+593 YSFMLDKI

-637 GYDNNRLSN
+637 GYDNNRLTN
-646 TVDADYFASL
+646 TMDSAYYAEL
-656 NTDLSKPLYNYA
+656 NRDLAGPLYSRS

-675 GSTFKM
+675 GSTFKPI
-681 VSSVA
+681 SAVA
-686 GLATGVITPTT
+686 GLEEGVIRSTDIIHATGVFTEAYGSPTCWIYN
-697 QIMDKGVYENIS
+697 QYHGSHGNI
-709 NHPRCWALNHGYTH
+709 NMVDAIR
-723 GLINVSEALRD
+723 V
-734 SCNYFFYDVGFRLAT
+734 SCNYYFYEVGFRLGGGR
-749 NNFSTSYDDATGI
+749 STGYSSDRALAALSKYAAMFGFDHVSGMELPESDPKISDSDGI
-762 SKIQEY
+762 RS
-768 ASLLG
+768 
-773 LDETTGVEIEENDP
+773 
-787 QIADE
+787 
-792 YPVMAAIGQSN
+792 AIGQGTHLYTVSQI
-803 NNYATIQLGRYVS
+803 ARYVS
-816 AIANDGN
+816 TIANRGT
-823 VYEYTLLSKV
+823 VYDLTLLDKLT
-833 CDSDGNTLET
+833 DSEGNTIEDYSAS
-843 FEPKVRNTV
+843 VYNNIDIADNSWNTIQEGMHQV
-852 DVLDTT
+852 AENTAAFKDLDLT
-858 QWNAIHTGMRM
+858 I
-869 VVENLSTFDNFPIEV
+869 

-893 IANRPNHALFVGY
+893 
-906 APYNDPEVSIAT
+906 SK
-918 RIAFGYTSHNAAEY
+918 SHPTMHCSWDMRHMRARRSQLR
-932 AKNVFSYYFGVQDA
+932 F
-946 EELLNGQAEN
+946 ELPTAILPQMQLLWQPI
-956 VGESSNSFN
+956 SFPIILI
-965 D
+965 

>member
-45 NYAYSFTMRI
+45 NYADSFTMRI

-63 TRGRIYDRNGQV
+63 TRGRIFDRNGQV

-414 DATDLERSVQQRF
+414 DATDLEKSVQQRF
-427 DTQLDDAIS
+427 DTQLEDAIS

-467 ILMGGDQVLMK
+467 ILMGEDQVLMK

-533 VDYISSKLATDS
+533 VDYISSKLTTDS
-545 NFHTML
+545 KFHTML

-593 YSFMMDKI
+593 YSFMLDRI

-637 GYDNNRLSN
+637 GYDNNRLTN
-646 TVDADYFASL
+646 TMDSAYYAEL
-656 NTDLSKPLYNYA
+656 NRDLAGPLYSRS

-675 GSTFKM
+675 GSTFKPI
-681 VSSVA
+681 SAVA
-686 GLATGVITPTT
+686 GLEEGVIRSTDIIHATGVFTEAYGSPTCWIYN
-697 QIMDKGVYENIS
+697 QYHGSHGNI
-709 NHPRCWALNHGYTH
+709 NMVDAIR
-723 GLINVSEALRD
+723 V
-734 SCNYFFYDVGFRLAT
+734 SCNYYFYEVGFRLGGGR
-749 NNFSTSYDDATGI
+749 STGYSSDRALAALSKYAAMFGFDHTSGMELPESDPKISDSDGI
-762 SKIQEY
+762 RS
-768 ASLLG
+768 
-773 LDETTGVEIEENDP
+773 
-787 QIADE
+787 
-792 YPVMAAIGQSN
+792 AIGQGTHLYTVSQI
-803 NNYATIQLGRYVS
+803 ARYVS
-816 AIANDGN
+816 TIANRGT
-823 VYEYTLLSKV
+823 VYDLTLLDKLT
-833 CDSDGNTLET
+833 DSEGNTIEDYSAS
-843 FEPKVRNTV
+843 VYNNIDIADNSWNTI
-852 DVLDTT
+852 
-858 QWNAIHTGMRM
+858 QEGMHQ
-869 VVENLSTFDNFPIEV
+869 VAENTAAFKDLNLTI

-893 IANRPNHALFVGY
+893 SKSHPNHALFMGY
-906 APYNDPEVSIAT
+906 APYESPQIAIAI
-918 RIAFGYTSHNAAEY
+918 RIANGYTSANAASM
-932 AKNVFSYYFGVQDA
+932 AADIFSYYFDLTDKD
-946 EELLNGQAEN
+946 ELLNGSATTATSA
-956 VGESSNSFN
+956 VIN

>member
-45 NYAYSFTMRI
+45 NYADSFTMRI

-284 TLKEQNEDYDANDLV
+284 TLKEQNANDLV

-334 ETQPESGHDL
+334 ETQSESGHDL

-637 GYDNNRLSN
+637 GYDNNRLTN
-646 TVDADYFASL
+646 TMDSAYYAEL
-656 NTDLSKPLYNYA
+656 NRDLAGPLYSRS

-675 GSTFKM
+675 GSTFKPI
-681 VSSVA
+681 SAVA
-686 GLATGVITPTT
+686 GLEEGVIRSTDIIHATGVFTEAYGSPTCWIYN
-697 QIMDKGVYENIS
+697 QYHGSHGNI
-709 NHPRCWALNHGYTH
+709 NMVDAIR
-723 GLINVSEALRD
+723 V
-734 SCNYFFYDVGFRLAT
+734 SCNYYFYEVGFRLGGGR
-749 NNFSTSYDDATGI
+749 STGYSSDRALAALSKYAAMFGFDHTSGMELPESDPKISDSDGI
-762 SKIQEY
+762 RS
-768 ASLLG
+768 
-773 LDETTGVEIEENDP
+773 
-787 QIADE
+787 
-792 YPVMAAIGQSN
+792 AIGQGTHLYTVSQI
-803 NNYATIQLGRYVS
+803 ARYVS
-816 AIANDGN
+816 TIANRGT
-823 VYEYTLLSKV
+823 VYDLTLLDKLT
-833 CDSDGNTLET
+833 DSEGNTIEDYSAS
-843 FEPKVRNTV
+843 VYNNIDIADNSWNTI
-852 DVLDTT
+852 
-858 QWNAIHTGMRM
+858 QEGMHQ
-869 VVENLSTFDNFPIEV
+869 VAENTAAFKDLNLTI

-893 IANRPNHALFVGY
+893 SKSHPNHALFMGY
-906 APYNDPEVSIAT
+906 APYESPQIAIAI
-918 RIAFGYTSHNAAEY
+918 RIANGYTSANAASM
-932 AKNVFSYYFGVQDA
+932 AADIFSYYFDLTDKD
-946 EELLNGQAEN
+946 ELLNGSATTATSA
-956 VGESSNSFN
+956 VIN

>member
-45 NYAYSFTMRI
+45 NYADSFTMRI

-478 SAVNTEDAT
+478 SAVDTEDAT

-601 KNLEITPG
+601 RNLEITPG

-637 GYDNNRLSN
+637 GYDNNRLTN
-646 TVDADYFASL
+646 TMDSAYYAEL
-656 NTDLSKPLYNYA
+656 NRDLAGPLYSRS

-675 GSTFKM
+675 GSTFKPI
-681 VSSVA
+681 SAVA
-686 GLATGVITPTT
+686 GLEEGVIRSTDIIHATGVFTEAYGSPTCWIYN
-697 QIMDKGVYENIS
+697 QYHGSHGNI
-709 NHPRCWALNHGYTH
+709 NMVDAIR
-723 GLINVSEALRD
+723 V
-734 SCNYFFYDVGFRLAT
+734 SCNYYFYEVGFRLGGGR
-749 NNFSTSYDDATGI
+749 STGYSSDRALAALSKYAAMFGFDHTSGMELPESDPKISDSDGI
-762 SKIQEY
+762 RS
-768 ASLLG
+768 
-773 LDETTGVEIEENDP
+773 
-787 QIADE
+787 
-792 YPVMAAIGQSN
+792 AIGQGTHLYTVSQI
-803 NNYATIQLGRYVS
+803 ARYVS
-816 AIANDGN
+816 TIANRGT
-823 VYEYTLLSKV
+823 VYDLTLLDKLT
-833 CDSDGNTLET
+833 DSEGNTIEDYSAS
-843 FEPKVRNTV
+843 VYNNIDIADNSWNTI
-852 DVLDTT
+852 
-858 QWNAIHTGMRM
+858 QEGMHQ
-869 VVENLSTFDNFPIEV
+869 VAENTAAFKDLNLTI

-893 IANRPNHALFVGY
+893 SKSHPNHALFMGY
-906 APYNDPEVSIAT
+906 APYESPQIAIAI
-918 RIAFGYTSHNAAEY
+918 RIANGYTSANAASM
-932 AKNVFSYYFGVQDA
+932 AADIFSYYFDLTDKD
-946 EELLNGQAEN
+946 ELLNGSATTATSA
-956 VGESSNSFN
+956 VIN

>member
-45 NYAYSFTMRI
+45 NYADSFTMRI

-467 ILMGGDQVLMK
+467 ILMGEDQVLMK

-637 GYDNNRLSN
+637 GYDNNRLTN
-646 TVDADYFASL
+646 TMDSAYYAEL
-656 NTDLSKPLYNYA
+656 NRDLAGPLYSRS

-675 GSTFKM
+675 GSTFKPI
-681 VSSVA
+681 SAVA
-686 GLATGVITPTT
+686 GLEEGVIRSTDIIHATGVFTEAYGSPTCWIYN
-697 QIMDKGVYENIS
+697 QYHGSHGNI
-709 NHPRCWALNHGYTH
+709 NMVDAIR
-723 GLINVSEALRD
+723 V
-734 SCNYFFYDVGFRLAT
+734 SCNYYFYEVGFRLGGGR
-749 NNFSTSYDDATGI
+749 STGYSSDRALAALSKYAAMFGFDHTSGMELPESDPKISDSDGI
-762 SKIQEY
+762 RS
-768 ASLLG
+768 
-773 LDETTGVEIEENDP
+773 
-787 QIADE
+787 
-792 YPVMAAIGQSN
+792 AIGQGTHLYTVSQI
-803 NNYATIQLGRYVS
+803 ARYVS
-816 AIANDGN
+816 TIANRGT
-823 VYEYTLLSKV
+823 VYDLTLLDKLT
-833 CDSDGNTLET
+833 DSEGNTIEDYSAS
-843 FEPKVRNTV
+843 VYNNIDIADNSWNTI
-852 DVLDTT
+852 
-858 QWNAIHTGMRM
+858 QEGMHQ
-869 VVENLSTFDNFPIEV
+869 VAENTAAFKDLNLTI

-893 IANRPNHALFVGY
+893 SKSHPNHALFMGY
-906 APYNDPEVSIAT
+906 APYENPQIAIAI
-918 RIAFGYTSHNAAEY
+918 RIANGYTSANAASM
-932 AKNVFSYYFGVQDA
+932 AADIFSYYFDLTDKD
-946 EELLNGQAEN
+946 ELLNGSATTATSA
-956 VGESSNSFN
+956 VIN

>member
-45 NYAYSFTMRI
+45 NYADSFTMRI

-357 NILEQRLAGVLVS
+357 NILEQRLAGILVS

-379 PGAHSSAMSIVIPIY
+379 PGAHSSATSIVIPIY

-414 DATDLERSVQQRF
+414 DATDLEKSVQQRF
-427 DTQLDDAIS
+427 DTQLEDAIS

-467 ILMGGDQVLMK
+467 ILMGEDQVLMK

-533 VDYISSKLATDS
+533 VDYISSKLTTDS
-545 NFHTML
+545 KFHTML

-593 YSFMMDKI
+593 YSFMLDRI

-637 GYDNNRLSN
+637 GYDNNRLTN
-646 TVDADYFASL
+646 TMDSAYYAEL
-656 NTDLSKPLYNYA
+656 NRDLAGPLYSRS

-675 GSTFKM
+675 GSTFKPI
-681 VSSVA
+681 SAVA
-686 GLATGVITPTT
+686 GLEEGVIRSTDIIHATGVFTEAYGSPTCWIYN
-697 QIMDKGVYENIS
+697 QYHGSHGNI
-709 NHPRCWALNHGYTH
+709 NMVDAIR
-723 GLINVSEALRD
+723 V
-734 SCNYFFYDVGFRLAT
+734 SCNYYFYEVGFRLGGGR
-749 NNFSTSYDDATGI
+749 STGYSSDRALAALSKYAVMFGFDHTSGMELPESDPKISDSDGI
-762 SKIQEY
+762 RS
-768 ASLLG
+768 
-773 LDETTGVEIEENDP
+773 
-787 QIADE
+787 
-792 YPVMAAIGQSN
+792 AIGQGTHLYTVSQI
-803 NNYATIQLGRYVS
+803 ARYVS
-816 AIANDGN
+816 TIANRGT
-823 VYEYTLLSKV
+823 VYDLTLLDKLT
-833 CDSDGNTLET
+833 DSEGKTIDDYSASVYNNIDIADNSWNTIQEGMHQVA
-843 FEPKVRNTV
+843 ENTAAFK
-852 DVLDTT
+852 DL
-858 QWNAIHTGMRM
+858 
-869 VVENLSTFDNFPIEV
+869 NLTI

-893 IANRPNHALFVGY
+893 SKSHPNHALFMGY
-906 APYNDPEVSIAT
+906 APYESPQIAIAI
-918 RIAFGYTSHNAAEY
+918 RIANGYTSANAASM
-932 AKNVFSYYFGVQDA
+932 AADIFSYYFDLTDKD
-946 EELLNGQAEN
+946 ELLNGSATTATSA
-956 VGESSNSFN
+956 VIN

>member
-45 NYAYSFTMRI
+45 NYADSFTMRI

-129 QNGSYTYTQ
+129 QNGSYTFTQ

-284 TLKEQNEDYDANDLV
+284 ALKEQNEDYDANDLV

-637 GYDNNRLSN
+637 GYDNNRLTN
-646 TVDADYFASL
+646 TTDSAYYAEL
-656 NTDLSKPLYNYA
+656 NRDLAGPLYSRS

-675 GSTFKM
+675 GSTFKPI
-681 VSSVA
+681 SAVA
-686 GLATGVITPTT
+686 GLEEGVIRSTDIIHATGVFTEAYGSPTCWIYN
-697 QIMDKGVYENIS
+697 QYHGSHGNI
-709 NHPRCWALNHGYTH
+709 NMVDAIR
-723 GLINVSEALRD
+723 V
-734 SCNYFFYDVGFRLAT
+734 SCNYYFYEVGFRLGGGR
-749 NNFSTSYDDATGI
+749 STGYSSDRALAALSKYAAMFGFDHTSGMELPESDPKISDSDGI
-762 SKIQEY
+762 RS
-768 ASLLG
+768 
-773 LDETTGVEIEENDP
+773 
-787 QIADE
+787 
-792 YPVMAAIGQSN
+792 AIGQGTHLYTVSQI
-803 NNYATIQLGRYVS
+803 ARYVS
-816 AIANDGN
+816 TIANRGT
-823 VYEYTLLSKV
+823 VYDLTLLDKLT
-833 CDSDGNTLET
+833 DSEGNTIEDYSAS
-843 FEPKVRNTV
+843 VYNNIDIADNSWNTI
-852 DVLDTT
+852 
-858 QWNAIHTGMRM
+858 QEGMHQ
-869 VVENLSTFDNFPIEV
+869 VAENTAAFKDLNLTI

-893 IANRPNHALFVGY
+893 SKSHPNHALFMGY
-906 APYNDPEVSIAT
+906 APYESPQIAIAI
-918 RIAFGYTSHNAAEY
+918 RIANGYTSANAASM
-932 AKNVFSYYFGVQDA
+932 AADIFSYYFDLTDKD
-946 EELLNGQAEN
+946 ELLNGSATTATSA
-956 VGESSNSFN
+956 VIN

>member
-45 NYAYSFTMRI
+45 NYADSFTMRI

-63 TRGRIYDRNGQV
+63 TRGRIFDRNGQV

-129 QNGSYTYTQ
+129 QNGSYAYTQ

-147 ADIYGYSSIDD
+147 ADVYGYSSVDD

-183 SPDLYTEEQI
+183 SPNLYTEEQI

-344 YLTIDKDLQIAAY
+344 YLTIDKDLQIAVY

-624 PNTGDVLANVSYP
+624 PSTGDVLANVSYP
-637 GYDNNRLSN
+637 GYDNNRLTN
-646 TVDADYFASL
+646 TMDSAYYAEL
-656 NTDLSKPLYNYA
+656 NRDLAGPLYSRS

-675 GSTFKM
+675 GSTFKPI
-681 VSSVA
+681 SAVA
-686 GLATGVITPTT
+686 GLEEGVIRSTDIIHATGVFTEAYGSPTCWIYN
-697 QIMDKGVYENIS
+697 QYHGSHGNI
-709 NHPRCWALNHGYTH
+709 NMVDAIR
-723 GLINVSEALRD
+723 V
-734 SCNYFFYDVGFRLAT
+734 SCNYYFYEVGFRLGGGR
-749 NNFSTSYDDATGI
+749 STGYSSDRALAALSKYAAMFGFDHTSGMELPESDPKISDSDGI
-762 SKIQEY
+762 RS
-768 ASLLG
+768 
-773 LDETTGVEIEENDP
+773 
-787 QIADE
+787 
-792 YPVMAAIGQSN
+792 AIGQGTHLYTVSQI
-803 NNYATIQLGRYVS
+803 ARYVS
-816 AIANDGN
+816 TIANRGT
-823 VYEYTLLSKV
+823 VYDLTLLDKLT
-833 CDSDGNTLET
+833 DSEGNTIEDYSAS
-843 FEPKVRNTV
+843 VYNNIDIADNSWNTI
-852 DVLDTT
+852 
-858 QWNAIHTGMRM
+858 QEGMHQ
-869 VVENLSTFDNFPIEV
+869 VAENTAAFKDLNLTI

-893 IANRPNHALFVGY
+893 SKSHPNHALFMGY
-906 APYNDPEVSIAT
+906 APYESPQIAIAI
-918 RIAFGYTSHNAAEY
+918 RIANGYTSANAASM
-932 AKNVFSYYFGVQDA
+932 AADIFSYYFDLTDKD
-946 EELLNGQAEN
+946 ELLNGSATTATSA
-956 VGESSNSFN
+956 VIN

>member
-45 NYAYSFTMRI
+45 NYADSFTMRI

-63 TRGRIYDRNGQV
+63 TRGRIFDRNGQV

-114 ESHGDNVIGDFGIVY
+114 ESHGDDVIGDFGIVY
-129 QNGSYTYTQ
+129 QNGSYAYTQ

-299 GKAGLEQYMETELQ
+299 GKAGLEQYMETDLQ

-414 DATDLERSVQQRF
+414 DATDLEKSVQQRF

-467 ILMGGDQVLMK
+467 ILMGEDQVLMK

-593 YSFMMDKI
+593 YSFMLDKI

-637 GYDNNRLSN
+637 GYDNNRLTN
-646 TVDADYFASL
+646 TMDSAYYAEL
-656 NTDLSKPLYNYA
+656 NRDLAGPLYSRS

-675 GSTFKM
+675 GSTFKPI
-681 VSSVA
+681 SAVA
-686 GLATGVITPTT
+686 GLEEGVIRSTDIIHATGVFTEAYGSPTCWIYN
-697 QIMDKGVYENIS
+697 QYHGSHGNI
-709 NHPRCWALNHGYTH
+709 NMVDAIR
-723 GLINVSEALRD
+723 V
-734 SCNYFFYDVGFRLAT
+734 SCNYYFYEVGFRLGGGR
-749 NNFSTSYDDATGI
+749 STGYSSDRALAALSKYAAMFGFDHTSGMELPESDPKISDSDGI
-762 SKIQEY
+762 RS
-768 ASLLG
+768 
-773 LDETTGVEIEENDP
+773 
-787 QIADE
+787 
-792 YPVMAAIGQSN
+792 AIGQGTHLYTVSQI
-803 NNYATIQLGRYVS
+803 ARYVS
-816 AIANDGN
+816 TIANRGT
-823 VYEYTLLSKV
+823 VYDLTLLDKV
-833 CDSDGNTLET
+833 TDSEGNTIEDYSAS
-843 FEPKVRNTV
+843 VYNNIDIADNSWNTIQEGMHQV
-852 DVLDTT
+852 AENTAAFKDLDLT
-858 QWNAIHTGMRM
+858 I
-869 VVENLSTFDNFPIEV
+869 

-893 IANRPNHALFVGY
+893 SKSHPNHALFMGY
-906 APYNDPEVSIAT
+906 APYESPQIAIAI
-918 RIAFGYTSHNAAEY
+918 RIANGYTSANAASM
-932 AKNVFSYYFGVQDA
+932 AADIFSYYFDLTDKD
-946 EELLNGQAEN
+946 ELLNGSATTATSA
-956 VGESSNSFN
+956 VIN

>member
-45 NYAYSFTMRI
+45 NYADSFTMRI

-63 TRGRIYDRNGQV
+63 TRGRIFDRNGQV

-129 QNGSYTYTQ
+129 QNGSYAYTQ

-284 TLKEQNEDYDANDLV
+284 MLKEQNEDYDANDLV
-299 GKAGLEQYMETELQ
+299 GKAGLEQYMETDLQ

-414 DATDLERSVQQRF
+414 DATDLEKSVQQRF

-467 ILMGGDQVLMK
+467 ILMGEDQVLMK

-586 RSGAYSA
+586 RSGAYFA
-593 YSFMMDKI
+593 YSFMLDKI

-637 GYDNNRLSN
+637 GYDNNRLTN
-646 TVDADYFASL
+646 TMDSAYYAEL
-656 NTDLSKPLYNYA
+656 NRDLAGPLYSRS

-675 GSTFKM
+675 GSTFKPI
-681 VSSVA
+681 SAVA
-686 GLATGVITPTT
+686 GLEEGVIRSTDIIHATGVFTEAYGSPTCWIYN
-697 QIMDKGVYENIS
+697 QYHGSHGNI
-709 NHPRCWALNHGYTH
+709 NMVDAIR
-723 GLINVSEALRD
+723 V
-734 SCNYFFYDVGFRLAT
+734 SCNYYFYEVGFRLGGGR
-749 NNFSTSYDDATGI
+749 STGYSSDRALAALSKYAAMFGFDHVSGMELPESDPKISDSDGI
-762 SKIQEY
+762 RS
-768 ASLLG
+768 
-773 LDETTGVEIEENDP
+773 
-787 QIADE
+787 
-792 YPVMAAIGQSN
+792 AIGQGTHLYTVSQI
-803 NNYATIQLGRYVS
+803 ARYVS
-816 AIANDGN
+816 TIANRGT
-823 VYEYTLLSKV
+823 VYDLTLLDKV
-833 CDSDGNTLET
+833 TDSEGNTIEDYSAS
-843 FEPKVRNTV
+843 VYNNIDIADNSWNTIQEGMHQV
-852 DVLDTT
+852 AENTAAFKDLDLT
-858 QWNAIHTGMRM
+858 I
-869 VVENLSTFDNFPIEV
+869 

-893 IANRPNHALFVGY
+893 SKSHPNHALFMGY
-906 APYNDPEVSIAT
+906 APYESPQIAIAI
-918 RIAFGYTSHNAAEY
+918 RIANGYTSANAASM
-932 AKNVFSYYFGVQDA
+932 AADIFSYYFDLTDKD
-946 EELLNGQAEN
+946 ELLNGSATTATSA
-956 VGESSNSFN
+956 VIN

>member
-45 NYAYSFTMRI
+45 NYADSFTMRI

-75 LADNV
+75 MADNV

-129 QNGSYTYTQ
+129 QNGSYTFTQ

-593 YSFMMDKI
+593 YSFMMDRI

-637 GYDNNRLSN
+637 GYDNNRLTN
-646 TVDADYFASL
+646 TMDSAYYAEL
-656 NTDLSKPLYNYA
+656 NRDMAGPLYSRS

-675 GSTFKM
+675 GSTFKPI
-681 VSSVA
+681 SAVA
-686 GLATGVITPTT
+686 GLEEGVIRSTDIIHATGVFTEAYGSPTCWIYN
-697 QIMDKGVYENIS
+697 QYHGSHGNI
-709 NHPRCWALNHGYTH
+709 NMVDAIR
-723 GLINVSEALRD
+723 V
-734 SCNYFFYDVGFRLAT
+734 SCNYYFYEVGFRLGGGR
-749 NNFSTSYDDATGI
+749 STGYSSDRALAALSKYAAMFGFDHTSGMELPESDPKISDSDGI
-762 SKIQEY
+762 RS
-768 ASLLG
+768 
-773 LDETTGVEIEENDP
+773 
-787 QIADE
+787 
-792 YPVMAAIGQSN
+792 AIGQGTHLYTVSQI
-803 NNYATIQLGRYVS
+803 ARYVS
-816 AIANDGN
+816 TIANRGT
-823 VYEYTLLSKV
+823 VYDLTLLDKLT
-833 CDSDGNTLET
+833 DSEGNTIEDYSAS
-843 FEPKVRNTV
+843 VYNNIDIADNSWNTI
-852 DVLDTT
+852 
-858 QWNAIHTGMRM
+858 QEGMHQ
-869 VVENLSTFDNFPIEV
+869 VAENTAAFKDLNLTI

-893 IANRPNHALFVGY
+893 SKSHPNHALFMGY
-906 APYNDPEVSIAT
+906 APYESPQIAIAI
-918 RIAFGYTSHNAAEY
+918 RIANGYTSANAASM
-932 AKNVFSYYFGVQDA
+932 AADIFSYYFDLTDKD
-946 EELLNGQAEN
+946 ELLNGSATTATSA
-956 VGESSNSFN
+956 VIN

>member
-45 NYAYSFTMRI
+45 NYADSFTMRI

-344 YLTIDKDLQIAAY
+344 SLTIDKDLQIAAY

-637 GYDNNRLSN
+637 GYDNNRLTN
-646 TVDADYFASL
+646 TMDSAYYAEL
-656 NTDLSKPLYNYA
+656 NRDLAGPLYSRS

-675 GSTFKM
+675 GSTFKPI
-681 VSSVA
+681 SAVA
-686 GLATGVITPTT
+686 GLEEGVIRSTDIIHATGVFTEAYGSPTCWIYN
-697 QIMDKGVYENIS
+697 QYHGSHGNI
-709 NHPRCWALNHGYTH
+709 NMVDAIR
-723 GLINVSEALRD
+723 V
-734 SCNYFFYDVGFRLAT
+734 SCNYYFYEVGFRLGGGR
-749 NNFSTSYDDATGI
+749 STGYSSDRALAALSKYAAMFGFDHTSGMELPESDPKISDSDGI
-762 SKIQEY
+762 RS
-768 ASLLG
+768 
-773 LDETTGVEIEENDP
+773 
-787 QIADE
+787 
-792 YPVMAAIGQSN
+792 AIGQGTHLYTVSQI
-803 NNYATIQLGRYVS
+803 ARYVS
-816 AIANDGN
+816 TIANRGT
-823 VYEYTLLSKV
+823 VYDLTLLDKLT
-833 CDSDGNTLET
+833 DSEGNTIEDYSASVYNNIDIADNSWNTIQEGMHQVAENTAT
-843 FEPKVRNTV
+843 FK
-852 DVLDTT
+852 DL
-858 QWNAIHTGMRM
+858 
-869 VVENLSTFDNFPIEV
+869 NLTI

-893 IANRPNHALFVGY
+893 SKSHPNHALFMGY
-906 APYNDPEVSIAT
+906 APYENPQIAIAI
-918 RIAFGYTSHNAAEY
+918 RIANGYTSANAASM
-932 AKNVFSYYFGVQDA
+932 AADIFSYYFDLTDKD
-946 EELLNGQAEN
+946 ELLNGSATTATSA
-956 VGESSNSFN
+956 VIN

>member
-45 NYAYSFTMRI
+45 NYADSFTMRI

-334 ETQPESGHDL
+334 DTQSDSGHDL
-344 YLTIDKDLQIAAY
+344 NLTIDKDLQIAAY

-379 PGAHSSAMSIVIPIY
+379 PGSHSSAMSIVIPIY

-414 DATDLERSVQQRF
+414 DATDLEKSVQQRF

-467 ILMGGDQVLMK
+467 ILMGEDQVLMK

-533 VDYISSKLATDS
+533 VDYISSKLTIDS
-545 NFHTML
+545 KFHTML

-572 QGILEYDEETVGKL
+572 QGILEYDEKTVGKL

-624 PNTGDVLANVSYP
+624 PSTGDVLANVSYP
-637 GYDNNRLSN
+637 GYDNNRLTN
-646 TVDADYFASL
+646 TMDSAYYAEL
-656 NTDLSKPLYNYA
+656 NRDLAGPLYSRS

-675 GSTFKM
+675 GSTFKPI
-681 VSSVA
+681 SAVA
-686 GLATGVITPTT
+686 GLEEGVIRSTDIIHATGVFTEAYGSPTCWIYN
-697 QIMDKGVYENIS
+697 QYHGSHGNI
-709 NHPRCWALNHGYTH
+709 NMVDAIR
-723 GLINVSEALRD
+723 V
-734 SCNYFFYDVGFRLAT
+734 SCNYYFYEVGFRLGGGR
-749 NNFSTSYDDATGI
+749 STGYSSDRALAALSKYAAMFGFDHTSGMELPESDPKISDSDGI
-762 SKIQEY
+762 RS
-768 ASLLG
+768 
-773 LDETTGVEIEENDP
+773 
-787 QIADE
+787 
-792 YPVMAAIGQSN
+792 AIGQGTHLYTVSQI
-803 NNYATIQLGRYVS
+803 ARYVS
-816 AIANDGN
+816 TIANRGT
-823 VYEYTLLSKV
+823 VYDLTLLDKLT
-833 CDSDGNTLET
+833 DSEGNTIEDYSAS
-843 FEPKVRNTV
+843 VYNNIDIADNSWNTI
-852 DVLDTT
+852 
-858 QWNAIHTGMRM
+858 QEGMHQ
-869 VVENLSTFDNFPIEV
+869 VAENTAAFKDLNLTI

-893 IANRPNHALFVGY
+893 YKSHPNHALFMGY
-906 APYNDPEVSIAT
+906 APYESPQIAIAI
-918 RIAFGYTSHNAAEY
+918 RIANGYTSANAASM
-932 AKNVFSYYFGVQDA
+932 AADIFSYYFDLTDKD
-946 EELLNGQAEN
+946 ELLNGSATTATSA
-956 VGESSNSFN
+956 VIN

>member
-45 NYAYSFTMRI
+45 NYADSFTMRI

-63 TRGRIYDRNGQV
+63 TRGRIFDRNGQV

-129 QNGSYTYTQ
+129 QNGSYAYTQ

-299 GKAGLEQYMETELQ
+299 GKAGLEQYMETDLQ

-414 DATDLERSVQQRF
+414 DATDLEKSVQQRF

-467 ILMGGDQVLMK
+467 ILMGENQVLMK

-593 YSFMMDKI
+593 YSFMLDKI
-601 KNLEITPG
+601 KDLEITPG

-637 GYDNNRLSN
+637 GYDNNRLTN
-646 TVDADYFASL
+646 TMDSAYYAEL
-656 NTDLSKPLYNYA
+656 NRDLAGPLYSRS

-675 GSTFKM
+675 GSTFKPI
-681 VSSVA
+681 SAVA
-686 GLATGVITPTT
+686 GLEEGVIRSTDIIHATGVFTEAYGSPTCWIYN
-697 QIMDKGVYENIS
+697 QYHGSHGNI
-709 NHPRCWALNHGYTH
+709 NMVDAIR
-723 GLINVSEALRD
+723 V
-734 SCNYFFYDVGFRLAT
+734 SCNYYFYEVGFRLGGGR
-749 NNFSTSYDDATGI
+749 STGYSSDRALAALSKYAAMFGFDHTSGMELPESDPKISDSDGI
-762 SKIQEY
+762 RS
-768 ASLLG
+768 
-773 LDETTGVEIEENDP
+773 
-787 QIADE
+787 
-792 YPVMAAIGQSN
+792 AIGQGTHLYTVSQI
-803 NNYATIQLGRYVS
+803 ARYVS
-816 AIANDGN
+816 TIANRGT
-823 VYEYTLLSKV
+823 VYDLTLLDKV
-833 CDSDGNTLET
+833 TDSEGNTIEDYSAS
-843 FEPKVRNTV
+843 VYNNIDIADNSWNTIQEGMHQV
-852 DVLDTT
+852 AENTAAFKDLDLT
-858 QWNAIHTGMRM
+858 I
-869 VVENLSTFDNFPIEV
+869 

-893 IANRPNHALFVGY
+893 SKSHPNHALFMGY
-906 APYNDPEVSIAT
+906 APYESPQIAIAI
-918 RIAFGYTSHNAAEY
+918 RIANGYTSANAASM
-932 AKNVFSYYFGVQDA
+932 AADIFSYYFDLTDKD
-946 EELLNGQAEN
+946 ELLNGSATTATSA
-956 VGESSNSFN
+956 VIN

>member
-45 NYAYSFTMRI
+45 NYADSFTMRI

-63 TRGRIYDRNGQV
+63 TRGRIYDKNGQV

-129 QNGSYTYTQ
+129 QNGSYVYTQ

-299 GKAGLEQYMETELQ
+299 GKAGLEQYMETDLQ

-478 SAVNTEDAT
+478 SAVDTEDAT

-637 GYDNNRLSN
+637 GYDNNRLTN
-646 TVDADYFASL
+646 TMDSAYYAEL
-656 NTDLSKPLYNYA
+656 NRDLAGPLYSRS

-675 GSTFKM
+675 GSTFKPI
-681 VSSVA
+681 SAVA
-686 GLATGVITPTT
+686 GLEEGVIRSTDIIHATGVFTEAYGSPTCWIYN
-697 QIMDKGVYENIS
+697 QYHGSHGNI
-709 NHPRCWALNHGYTH
+709 NMVDAIR
-723 GLINVSEALRD
+723 V
-734 SCNYFFYDVGFRLAT
+734 SCNYYFYEVGFRLGGGR
-749 NNFSTSYDDATGI
+749 STGYSSDRALAALSKYAAMFGFDHTSGMELPESDPKISDSDGI
-762 SKIQEY
+762 RS
-768 ASLLG
+768 
-773 LDETTGVEIEENDP
+773 
-787 QIADE
+787 
-792 YPVMAAIGQSN
+792 AIGQGTHLYTVSQI
-803 NNYATIQLGRYVS
+803 ARYVS
-816 AIANDGN
+816 TIANRGT
-823 VYEYTLLSKV
+823 VYDLTLLDKLT
-833 CDSDGNTLET
+833 DSEGNTIEDYSAS
-843 FEPKVRNTV
+843 VYNNIDIADNSWNTI
-852 DVLDTT
+852 
-858 QWNAIHTGMRM
+858 QEGMHQ
-869 VVENLSTFDNFPIEV
+869 VAENTAAFKDLNLTI

-893 IANRPNHALFVGY
+893 SKSHPNHALFMGY
-906 APYNDPEVSIAT
+906 APYESPQIAIAI
-918 RIAFGYTSHNAAEY
+918 RIANGYTSANAASM
-932 AKNVFSYYFGVQDA
+932 AADIFSYYFDLTDKD
-946 EELLNGQAEN
+946 ELLNGSATTATSA
-956 VGESSNSFN
+956 VIN

>member
-45 NYAYSFTMRI
+45 NYADSFTMRI

-284 TLKEQNEDYDANDLV
+284 MLKEQNEDYDANDLV

-427 DTQLDDAIS
+427 DTQLEDATS

-637 GYDNNRLSN
+637 GYDNNRLTN
-646 TVDADYFASL
+646 TMDSAYYAEL
-656 NTDLSKPLYNYA
+656 NRDLAGPLYSRS

-675 GSTFKM
+675 GSTFKPI
-681 VSSVA
+681 SAVA
-686 GLATGVITPTT
+686 GLEEGVIRSTDIIHATGVFTEAYGSPTCWIYN
-697 QIMDKGVYENIS
+697 QYHGSHGNI
-709 NHPRCWALNHGYTH
+709 NMVDAIR
-723 GLINVSEALRD
+723 V
-734 SCNYFFYDVGFRLAT
+734 SCNYYFYEVGFRLGGGR
-749 NNFSTSYDDATGI
+749 STGYSSDRALAALSKYAAMFGFDHTSGMELPESDPKISDSDGI
-762 SKIQEY
+762 RS
-768 ASLLG
+768 
-773 LDETTGVEIEENDP
+773 
-787 QIADE
+787 
-792 YPVMAAIGQSN
+792 AIGQGTHLYTVSQI
-803 NNYATIQLGRYVS
+803 ARYVS
-816 AIANDGN
+816 TIANRGT
-823 VYEYTLLSKV
+823 VYDLTLLDKLT
-833 CDSDGNTLET
+833 DSEGNTIEDYSAS
-843 FEPKVRNTV
+843 VYNNIDIADNSWNTI
-852 DVLDTT
+852 
-858 QWNAIHTGMRM
+858 QEGMHQ
-869 VVENLSTFDNFPIEV
+869 VAENTAAFKDLNLTI

-893 IANRPNHALFVGY
+893 SKSHPNHALFMGY
-906 APYNDPEVSIAT
+906 APYESPQIAIAI
-918 RIAFGYTSHNAAEY
+918 RIANGYTSANAASM
-932 AKNVFSYYFGVQDA
+932 AADIFSYYFDLTDKD
-946 EELLNGQAEN
+946 ELLNGSATTATSA
-956 VGESSNSFN
+956 VIN

>member
-45 NYAYSFTMRI
+45 NYADSFTMRI

-478 SAVNTEDAT
+478 SAVNTEDTT

-533 VDYISSKLATDS
+533 VDYISSKLASDS

-637 GYDNNRLSN
+637 GYDNNRLTN
-646 TVDADYFASL
+646 TMDSAYYAEL
-656 NTDLSKPLYNYA
+656 NRDLAGPLYSRS

-675 GSTFKM
+675 GSTFKPI
-681 VSSVA
+681 SAVA
-686 GLATGVITPTT
+686 GLEEGVIRSTDIIHATGVFTEAYGSPTCWIYN
-697 QIMDKGVYENIS
+697 QYHGSHGNI
-709 NHPRCWALNHGYTH
+709 NMVDAIR
-723 GLINVSEALRD
+723 V
-734 SCNYFFYDVGFRLAT
+734 SCNYYFYEVGFRLGGGR
-749 NNFSTSYDDATGI
+749 STGYSSDRALAALSKYAVMFGFDHTSGMELPESDPKISDSDGI
-762 SKIQEY
+762 RS
-768 ASLLG
+768 
-773 LDETTGVEIEENDP
+773 
-787 QIADE
+787 
-792 YPVMAAIGQSN
+792 AIGQGTHLYTVSQI
-803 NNYATIQLGRYVS
+803 ARYVS
-816 AIANDGN
+816 TIANRGT
-823 VYEYTLLSKV
+823 VYDLTLLDKLT
-833 CDSDGNTLET
+833 DSEGNTIEDYSAS
-843 FEPKVRNTV
+843 VYNNIDIADNSWNTI
-852 DVLDTT
+852 
-858 QWNAIHTGMRM
+858 QEGMHQ
-869 VVENLSTFDNFPIEV
+869 VAENTAVFKDLNLTI

-893 IANRPNHALFVGY
+893 TKSHTNHALFMGY
-906 APYNDPEVSIAT
+906 APYESPQIAIAI
-918 RIAFGYTSHNAAEY
+918 RIANGYTSANAASM
-932 AKNVFSYYFGVQDA
+932 AADIFSYYFDLTDKD
-946 EELLNGQAEN
+946 ELLNGSATTATSA
-956 VGESSNSFN
+956 VIN